1 MIEVISITLVI
12 IGALIGAGFA
22 SGQEIFSFFYIYG
35 KNGIY
40 GILIMSILIG
50 IFIYKSLKIIYQKQ
64 VYNYNDFLNLFIKNT
79 KIRNVILWIVNVL
92 LLVSFYIMVAGFGA
106 YFEQE
111 IGINRII
118 GSIVLNL
125 LCVIVFFSNI
135 KGVLKASNLIVPFL
149 IFFIF
154 FIGIKNI
161 VQIRTI
167 DFYQMKNNWILSMLI
182 YNSYNFI
189 LLMPVLISLKKQIT
203 KEKNIKKVSILVTI
217 IILILSINI
226 FFLLLNANIK
236 EIENQEMPIV
246 YIISNYF
253 NKYKKI
259 YAFIV
264 LASIFT
270 TAISVGIGFLQNI
283 SKNSNSYPQFVLFMC
298 ITSLLMSN
306 IGFSKLLN
314 FILYLFSTFPVSLLS
329 VVLYNI
335 FVLFVYQTLA
345 SISPCA

>member
-314 FILYLFSTFPVSLLS
+314 FIYPVFGYIGILQIVIIFFINLMS
-329 VVLYNI
+329 NI
-335 FVLFVYQTLA
+335 K
-345 SISPCA
+345 IR

>member
-1 MIEVISITLVI
+1 MVKNEIYNYEDFLGLFIENKKIKKMICI
-12 IGALIGAGFA
+12 IINLLLLI
-22 SGQEIFSFFYIYG
+22 SFF
-35 KNGIY
+35 
-40 GILIMSILIG
+40 IMI
-50 IFIYKSLKIIYQKQ
+50 
-64 VYNYNDFLNLFIKNT
+64 
-79 KIRNVILWIVNVL
+79 
-92 LLVSFYIMVAGFGA
+92 AGFGA

-111 IGINRII
+111 IGVDKII
-118 GSIVLNL
+118 GSIILDI
-125 LCVIVFFSNI
+125 LCAIVFFSDV
-135 KGVLKASNLIVPFL
+135 KGVLKVSDLIVPFL
-149 IFFIF
+149 ILFIF
-154 FIGIKNI
+154 FIGFQNI
-161 VQIRTI
+161 IEIQNIEFI
-167 DFYQMKNNWILSMLI
+167 MEKNNWILSMLI

-314 FILYLFSTFPVSLLS
+314 FIYPVFGYIGILQI
-329 VVLYNI
+329 VII
-335 FVLFVYQTLA
+335 FF
-345 SISPCA
+345 IN

>member
-149 IFFIF
+149 VFFIF

-167 DFYQMKNNWILSMLI
+167 DFHQMKNNWILSMII

-217 IILILSINI
+217 IILILSISI

-283 SKNSNSYPQFVLFMC
+283 SENSNSYPQFVLFMC

-314 FILYLFSTFPVSLLS
+314 FIYPVFGYIGILQI
-329 VVLYNI
+329 VII
-335 FVLFVYQTLA
+335 FF
-345 SISPCA
+345 IN

>member
-161 VQIRTI
+161 KKIRTI

-217 IILILSINI
+217 IILILSISI

-314 FILYLFSTFPVSLLS
+314 FIYPVFGYIGILQI
-329 VVLYNI
+329 VII
-335 FVLFVYQTLA
+335 FF
-345 SISPCA
+345 IN

>member
-1 MIEVISITLVI
+1 
-12 IGALIGAGFA
+12 
-22 SGQEIFSFFYIYG
+22 
-35 KNGIY
+35 
-40 GILIMSILIG
+40 
-50 IFIYKSLKIIYQKQ
+50 
-64 VYNYNDFLNLFIKNT
+64 
-79 KIRNVILWIVNVL
+79 
-92 LLVSFYIMVAGFGA
+92 
-106 YFEQE
+106 
-111 IGINRII
+111 
-118 GSIVLNL
+118 
-125 LCVIVFFSNI
+125 
-135 KGVLKASNLIVPFL
+135 
-149 IFFIF
+149 
-154 FIGIKNI
+154 
-161 VQIRTI
+161 
-167 DFYQMKNNWILSMLI
+167 MKNNWILSMII

-314 FILYLFSTFPVSLLS
+314 FIYPVFGYIGILQI
-329 VVLYNI
+329 VII
-335 FVLFVYQTLA
+335 FF
-345 SISPCA
+345 IN

>member
-40 GILIMSILIG
+40 GIVIMSILIG

-167 DFYQMKNNWILSMLI
+167 DFYQMKNNWILSMII

-298 ITSLLMSN
+298 ITSLLMNN

-314 FILYLFSTFPVSLLS
+314 FIYPVFGYIGILQI
-329 VVLYNI
+329 VII
-335 FVLFVYQTLA
+335 FF
-345 SISPCA
+345 IN

>member
-167 DFYQMKNNWILSMLI
+167 DFYQMKNNWILSMII

-283 SKNSNSYPQFVLFMC
+283 SENSNSYPQFVLFMC

-314 FILYLFSTFPVSLLS
+314 FIYPVFGYIGILQI
-329 VVLYNI
+329 VII
-335 FVLFVYQTLA
+335 FF
-345 SISPCA
+345 IN

>member
-217 IILILSINI
+217 IILILSISI

-283 SKNSNSYPQFVLFMC
+283 SENSNSYPQFVLFMC
-298 ITSLLMSN
+298 ITSLLVSN

-314 FILYLFSTFPVSLLS
+314 FIYPVFGYIGILQI
-329 VVLYNI
+329 VII
-335 FVLFVYQTLA
+335 FF
-345 SISPCA
+345 IN

>member
-111 IGINRII
+111 IVINRII

-167 DFYQMKNNWILSMLI
+167 DFHQMKNNWILSMLI

-314 FILYLFSTFPVSLLS
+314 FIYPVFGYIGILQI
-329 VVLYNI
+329 VII
-335 FVLFVYQTLA
+335 FF
-345 SISPCA
+345 IN

>member
-314 FILYLFSTFPVSLLS
+314 FIYPVFGYIGILG
-329 VVLYNI
+329 
-335 FVLFVYQTLA
+335 TC
-345 SISPCA
+345 P

>member
-167 DFYQMKNNWILSMLI
+167 DFHQMKNNWILSMII

-203 KEKNIKKVSILVTI
+203 KEKNIKKVSILLTI
-217 IILILSINI
+217 IILILSISI

-314 FILYLFSTFPVSLLS
+314 FIYPVFGYIGILQI
-329 VVLYNI
+329 VII
-335 FVLFVYQTLA
+335 FF
-345 SISPCA
+345 IN

>member
-118 GSIVLNL
+118 GSLVLNL

-217 IILILSINI
+217 IILILSISI

-314 FILYLFSTFPVSLLS
+314 FIYPVFGYIGILQI
-329 VVLYNI
+329 VII
-335 FVLFVYQTLA
+335 FF
-345 SISPCA
+345 IN

>member
-64 VYNYNDFLNLFIKNT
+64 VYNYNDFLNFFIKNT

-135 KGVLKASNLIVPFL
+135 KGVLKASNLIIPFL

-283 SKNSNSYPQFVLFMC
+283 SENSNSYPQFVLFMC

-314 FILYLFSTFPVSLLS
+314 FIYPVFGYIGILQI
-329 VVLYNI
+329 VII
-335 FVLFVYQTLA
+335 FF
-345 SISPCA
+345 IN

>member
-167 DFYQMKNNWILSMLI
+167 DFYQMKNNWILSMII

-264 LASIFT
+264 LSSIFT

-314 FILYLFSTFPVSLLS
+314 FIYPVFGYIGILQI
-329 VVLYNI
+329 VII
-335 FVLFVYQTLA
+335 FF
-345 SISPCA
+345 IN

>member
-161 VQIRTI
+161 VQIRII
-167 DFYQMKNNWILSMLI
+167 DFHQMKNNWILSMII

-217 IILILSINI
+217 IILILSISI

-246 YIISNYF
+246 YIINNYF

-314 FILYLFSTFPVSLLS
+314 FIYPVFGYIGILQI
-329 VVLYNI
+329 VII
-335 FVLFVYQTLA
+335 FF
-345 SISPCA
+345 IN

>member
-264 LASIFT
+264 LASIFK

-314 FILYLFSTFPVSLLS
+314 FIYPVFGYIGILQI
-329 VVLYNI
+329 VII
-335 FVLFVYQTLA
+335 FF
-345 SISPCA
+345 IN

>member
-40 GILIMSILIG
+40 GIVIMSILIG

-167 DFYQMKNNWILSMLI
+167 DFYQMKNNWILSMII

-314 FILYLFSTFPVSLLS
+314 FIYPVFGYIGILQI
-329 VVLYNI
+329 VII
-335 FVLFVYQTLA
+335 FF
-345 SISPCA
+345 IN

>member
-167 DFYQMKNNWILSMLI
+167 DFHQMKNNWILSMII

-217 IILILSINI
+217 IILILSISI

-314 FILYLFSTFPVSLLS
+314 FLYPVFGYIGILQIVI
-329 VVLYNI
+329 I
-335 FVLFVYQTLA
+335 FF
-345 SISPCA
+345 IN

>member
-1 MIEVISITLVI
+1 
-12 IGALIGAGFA
+12 
-22 SGQEIFSFFYIYG
+22 
-35 KNGIY
+35 
-40 GILIMSILIG
+40 
-50 IFIYKSLKIIYQKQ
+50 
-64 VYNYNDFLNLFIKNT
+64 
-79 KIRNVILWIVNVL
+79 
-92 LLVSFYIMVAGFGA
+92 MVAGFGA

-217 IILILSINI
+217 IILILSIG
-226 FFLLLNANIK
+226 
-236 EIENQEMPIV
+236 V
-246 YIISNYF
+246 
-253 NKYKKI
+253 
-259 YAFIV
+259 
-264 LASIFT
+264 
-270 TAISVGIGFLQNI
+270 
-283 SKNSNSYPQFVLFMC
+283 
-298 ITSLLMSN
+298 
-306 IGFSKLLN
+306 
-314 FILYLFSTFPVSLLS
+314 IL
-329 VVLYNI
+329 I
-335 FVLFVYQTLA
+335 
-345 SISPCA
+345 

>member
-12 IGALIGAGFA
+12 IGALIGGGFA

-283 SKNSNSYPQFVLFMC
+283 SENSNSYPQFVLFMC

-314 FILYLFSTFPVSLLS
+314 FIYPVFGYIGILQI
-329 VVLYNI
+329 VII
-335 FVLFVYQTLA
+335 FF
-345 SISPCA
+345 IN

>member
-64 VYNYNDFLNLFIKNT
+64 VYNYNDFFNLFIKNT

-217 IILILSINI
+217 IILILSISI

-314 FILYLFSTFPVSLLS
+314 FIYPVFGYIGILQI
-329 VVLYNI
+329 VII
-335 FVLFVYQTLA
+335 FF
-345 SISPCA
+345 IN

>member
-167 DFYQMKNNWILSMLI
+167 DFHQMKNNWILSMII

-226 FFLLLNANIK
+226 FFLLLSANIK

-314 FILYLFSTFPVSLLS
+314 FIYPVFGYIGILQI
-329 VVLYNI
+329 VII
-335 FVLFVYQTLA
+335 FF
-345 SISPCA
+345 IN

>member
-167 DFYQMKNNWILSMLI
+167 DFYQMKNYWILSMLI

-314 FILYLFSTFPVSLLS
+314 FIYPVFGYIGILQI
-329 VVLYNI
+329 VII
-335 FVLFVYQTLA
+335 FF
-345 SISPCA
+345 IN

>member
-167 DFYQMKNNWILSMLI
+167 DFHQMKNNWILSMII

-236 EIENQEMPIV
+236 EIENQEMPFV

-314 FILYLFSTFPVSLLS
+314 FIYPVFGYIGILQI
-329 VVLYNI
+329 VII
-335 FVLFVYQTLA
+335 FF
-345 SISPCA
+345 IN

>member
-64 VYNYNDFLNLFIKNT
+64 VYNYNDFLNLFIKDT

-217 IILILSINI
+217 IILILSISI

-314 FILYLFSTFPVSLLS
+314 FIYPVFGYIGILQI
-329 VVLYNI
+329 VII
-335 FVLFVYQTLA
+335 FF
-345 SISPCA
+345 IN

>member
-167 DFYQMKNNWILSMLI
+167 DFHQMKNNWILSMLI

-203 KEKNIKKVSILVTI
+203 KEKNIKKVSILGTI

-314 FILYLFSTFPVSLLS
+314 FIYPVFGYIGILQI
-329 VVLYNI
+329 VII
-335 FVLFVYQTLA
+335 FF
-345 SISPCA
+345 IN

>member
-106 YFEQE
+106 YFEQG

-314 FILYLFSTFPVSLLS
+314 FIYPVFGYIGILQI
-329 VVLYNI
+329 VII
-335 FVLFVYQTLA
+335 FF
-345 SISPCA
+345 IN